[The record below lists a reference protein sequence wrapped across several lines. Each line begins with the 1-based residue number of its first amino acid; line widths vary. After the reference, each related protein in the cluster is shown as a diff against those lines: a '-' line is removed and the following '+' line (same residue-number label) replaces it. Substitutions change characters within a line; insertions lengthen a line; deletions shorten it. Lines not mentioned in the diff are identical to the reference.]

1 MNRRTVFAVTRERAG
16 RTTHA
21 GWRQEADVGRR
32 PKQKAH
38 PHGGQQIEHL
48 KQKGAHFVLHTEMEA
63 ARIRD
68 PELFNPTQ
76 PTAPLEVTR
85 CACDNR
91 SCYNAGTRDENTVP
105 VG

>member
-1 MNRRTVFAVTRERAG
+1 MVDAQSRKPIPTGE
-16 RTTHA
+16 
-21 GWRQEADVGRR
+21 
-32 PKQKAH
+32 
-38 PHGGQQIEHL
+38 QQIKHL
-48 KQKGAHFVLHTEMEA
+48 KQKDVFFVLYTEMEA

-68 PELFNPTQ
+68 PEILIQLNPQ
-76 PTAPLEVTR
+76 PAAPLEVTR

>member
-1 MNRRTVFAVTRERAG
+1 MMTDAQSRKPIPAEER
-16 RTTHA
+16 
-21 GWRQEADVGRR
+21 
-32 PKQKAH
+32 
-38 PHGGQQIEHL
+38 QIEHL
-48 KQKGAHFVLHTEMEA
+48 KQKGVFFMLYTEMEA

-76 PTAPLEVTR
+76 PAAPLEVTR

-91 SCYNAGTRDENTVP
+91 SCYNADTRDENTVP